1 MKKIINF
8 TLIALLISFCSS
20 GPERDYSGECGEV
33 KKAYDDVFRA
43 YAKIQ
48 SDSLPNLSGG
58 VSVFEWSSLFNDALR
73 QNPTYKEV
81 TIAID
86 NFDTLLISN
95 PNCESELN

>member
-43 YAKIQ
+43 C
-48 SDSLPNLSGG
+48 
-58 VSVFEWSSLFNDALR
+58 
-73 QNPTYKEV
+73 
-81 TIAID
+81 
-86 NFDTLLISN
+86 LLYTS
-95 PNCESELN
+95 PSPRD